1 MFLYDGAELS
11 GVSLPVTRP
20 TGRAIIVGQSACRAA
35 PLAIL
40 QRMGFACTEAED
52 PYEAMVHLCR
62 RPLFFSTVILSLN
75 SLFREEL
82 AMIASLKL
90 RYTHVEVWLTDTD
103 GRQAALAEA
112 MRQGADGLV
121 AVDGFHR
128 MGSAAPSAP
137 PSIPA
142 SPVPPAPQP
151 VPPGHEIRQAES
163 SAVPEPLADP
173 LLTAEELRALLAQ
186 SPGNPG

>member
-1 MFLYDGAELS
+1 MS

-20 TGRAIIVGQSACRAA
+20 TGRAIVVGQSACRAA
-35 PLAIL
+35 PLAVL
-40 QRMGFACTEAED
+40 QRMGFTCTEADD

-82 AMIASLKL
+82 AMIATLKQ
-90 RYTHVEVWLTDTD
+90 RYSHVEIWLADTD

-121 AVDGFHR
+121 ATDGFHR
-128 MGSAAPSAP
+128 MGSAAPMP
-137 PSIPA
+137 TMPTNLPL
-142 SPVPPAPQP
+142 PPPAEQPPQP
-151 VPPGHEIRQAES
+151 
-163 SAVPEPLADP
+163 EPVLANEPMADP

>member
-1 MFLYDGAELS
+1 MS

-40 QRMGFACTEAED
+40 QRMGFSCMEAED

-82 AMIASLKL
+82 AMISSLKL
-90 RYTHVEVWLTDTD
+90 RFSHVEVWLADTD
-103 GRQAALAEA
+103 GRQAAMAEA

-121 AVDGFHR
+121 AADGFHR
-128 MGSAAPSAP
+128 LGSTPVSSPAAQTAAPAP
-137 PSIPA
+137 APTPAVSESEDQPAPAEAVPA
-142 SPVPPAPQP
+142 S
-151 VPPGHEIRQAES
+151 ES
-163 SAVPEPLADP
+163 LTDP

-186 SPGNPG
+186 TPGNSG